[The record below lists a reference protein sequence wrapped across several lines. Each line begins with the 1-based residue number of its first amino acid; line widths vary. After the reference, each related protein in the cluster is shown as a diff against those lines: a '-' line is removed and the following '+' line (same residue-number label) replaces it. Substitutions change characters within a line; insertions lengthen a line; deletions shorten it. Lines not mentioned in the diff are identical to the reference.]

1 MKTAA
6 NYKEE
11 STRRRECEA
20 NQNRKKYHEN
30 YEHITSCH
38 TQIRHLFQVF
48 IFLPMKGMRHKINIL
63 TDKNIHT

>member
-6 NYKEE
+6 NCKEE

-48 IFLPMKGMRHKINIL
+48 IFLPMKGM
-63 TDKNIHT
+63 